1 MPRINKEIQKRH
13 RFNFSLD
20 DILSRLI
27 YGRILAPASKRS
39 TLEFSKTLL
48 EPKEFELQHFYRA
61 LEVISNETEFIQ
73 EQTYQT
79 SKKMTQRQTEVLY
92 YDCTNFYFEIEA
104 EDEEG
109 LLRQYGPSK
118 EHRPNPIV
126 EMGLFMDKQGIP
138 LAFCIHPG
146 NTNEQTTS

>member
-1 MPRINKEIQKRH
+1 
-13 RFNFSLD
+13 
-20 DILSRLI
+20 
-27 YGRILAPASKRS
+27 
-39 TLEFSKTLL
+39 
-48 EPKEFELQHFYRA
+48 
-61 LEVISNETEFIQ
+61 
-73 EQTYQT
+73 
-79 SKKMTQRQTEVLY
+79 MTQRQTEVLY

-104 EDEEG
+104 EGEEG

-146 NTNEQTTS
+146 NTNEQTTLKPLERKIVREYKASKFVVCTDAGLSSKANKDVQFFWGTFLCHNSIYQEVKERIQRLGFG

>member
-1 MPRINKEIQKRH
+1 
-13 RFNFSLD
+13 
-20 DILSRLI
+20 
-27 YGRILAPASKRS
+27 
-39 TLEFSKTLL
+39 
-48 EPKEFELQHFYRA
+48 
-61 LEVISNETEFIQ
+61 
-73 EQTYQT
+73 
-79 SKKMTQRQTEVLY
+79 MTQRQTEVLY

-146 NTNEQTTS
+146 NTNEQTTLKPLERKIVKEYKASKFVVCTDAGLSSKANKMYKFFWGTFLCHNSIYQEVKERIQRLGFG

>member
-1 MPRINKEIQKRH
+1 MTV
-13 RFNFSLD
+13 L
-20 DILSRLI
+20 
-27 YGRILAPASKRS
+27 
-39 TLEFSKTLL
+39 T
-48 EPKEFELQHFYRA
+48 
-61 LEVISNETEFIQ
+61 SN
-73 EQTYQT
+73 
-79 SKKMTQRQTEVLY
+79 
-92 YDCTNFYFEIEA
+92 FEIEA

-146 NTNEQTTS
+146 NTNEQTTLKPLERKIVKEYKAFKICSLYRCWTLIKSQ